1 MPAQILWCLSRE
13 SNSSL
18 ANLSWLSFFWS
29 FLKNDFSLTLI
40 AWTEACI
47 TFFIHIVVDVVSQS
61 HGDFVNLLVVIIVM
75 NERKFWIQDFHL
87 MYSSSNDY
95 NFILMINGNNFNHNS
110 HLDCIL
116 WVITVSYN
124 GLNPLK
130 EVIIQAK

>member
-1 MPAQILWCLSRE
+1 MPEQILWCLSRE

-18 ANLSWLSFFWS
+18 ANLFWLSFFWS

-47 TFFIHIVVDVVSQS
+47 TFSIHIVDVVVSQS
-61 HGDFVNLLVVIIVM
+61 HGDFVNLLVEIIVM
-75 NERKFWIQDFHL
+75 NERKVWIQT
-87 MYSSSNDY
+87 YIII
-95 NFILMINGNNFNHNS
+95 FIRLSLILLINENNFNHNS

-116 WVITVSYN
+116 WVIAVSYN

-130 EVIIQAK
+130 EVIIRAK

>member
-1 MPAQILWCLSRE
+1 MPVFILWCLSRE

-61 HGDFVNLLVVIIVM
+61 HGDFVNLLVEIIVM
-75 NERKFWIQDFHL
+75 NERKVWIQTYIIIFTRL
-87 MYSSSNDY
+87 NWSL
-95 NFILMINGNNFNHNS
+95 ILMINGNNFNHNS

-116 WVITVSYN
+116 WVIAVSYN